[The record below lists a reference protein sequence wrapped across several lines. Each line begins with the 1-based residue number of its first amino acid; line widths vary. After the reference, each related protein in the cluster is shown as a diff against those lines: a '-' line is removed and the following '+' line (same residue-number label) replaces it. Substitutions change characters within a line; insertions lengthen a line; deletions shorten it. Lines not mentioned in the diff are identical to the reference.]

1 MDKPIIVDLFSG
13 CGGFGLGAKL
23 AGFDCRVAVDIDET
37 LQSAYRLNFPQTQAI
52 QADIGKLENSAWRF
66 LLRDRKPDGVIGG
79 PPCQG
84 FSRIGKRD
92 AEDPRNSL
100 IGHFFR
106 QVALL
111 DPKFFIMENVEGLLD
126 EGTVDVLMSAIQQ
139 ITPRFRVLDP
149 MIIKASDYGAPTTR
163 TRVIVVG
170 YNPNKMD
177 ALSLA
182 DFLPTSD
189 IKPITVKDAIADLPM
204 PVLSSRKKGD
214 YSWAKYPSIEL
225 KSLSEYARAA
235 RKLPPKNMGWDVSV
249 DRLMDRYSSGHE
261 TTIHTEKVAARYA
274 ALIPGKVD
282 PVSKSTK
289 LKWDGLCPT
298 LRAGTGAEKGSH
310 QAVRPIHPDEG
321 RVITV
326 REAARLQGFPD
337 WFAFHHTK
345 WTSFR
350 MIGNS
355 VSPKVSEFL
364 LKQILSKID
373 SLKLQCAA

>member
-23 AGFDCRVAVDIDET
+23 AGFDCSVAVDIDET
-37 LQSAYRLNFPQTQAI
+37 LQSAYRLNFPHTQAI
-52 QADIGKLENSAWRF
+52 QADIGTLEKSAWR
-66 LLRDRKPDGVIGG
+66 LLLKDRKPDGVIGG

-100 IGHFFR
+100 ISHFFR

-111 DPKFFIMENVEGLLD
+111 DPKFFIMENVDGLLD

-149 MIIKASDYGAPTTR
+149 MIVKASDYGAPTTR

-170 YNPNKMD
+170 YNPNKMNE
-177 ALSLA
+177 LSLG
-182 DFLPTSD
+182 DFLPTAD
-189 IKPITVKDAIADLPM
+189 IEPVTVKDAISDLPI
-204 PVLSSRKKGD
+204 PILSTRKKGD
-214 YSWAKYPSIEL
+214 YSWAKYPSIDI
-225 KSLSEYARAA
+225 KKLSKYARAA
-235 RKLPPKNMGWDVSV
+235 RKLPPKNMGWD
-249 DRLMDRYSSGHE
+249 DAIEKLMGRYSSGHE
-261 TTIHTEKVAARYA
+261 TTIHSEKVAARYA
-274 ALIPGKVD
+274 ALLPGKID

-364 LKQILSKID
+364 LKQILKKTD
-373 SLKLQCAA
+373 SLRLQNAA